1 MKNAVTKVARE
12 GKQGKIISLQIIE
25 EVDPEVRKEAQ
36 KTGKA
41 GHSKE

>member
-25 EVDPEVRKEAQ
+25 EVDPEVRK
-36 KTGKA
+36 KTYKTD
-41 GHSKE
+41 KRNK